1 MLTEIVTSHG
11 NANDLF
17 ALGVNSRVSPTDR
30 SSAATQRSRHR
41 DRRCTDCRH
50 ACERRR
56 RLGDRHCNARRRR
69 LSLPVTDRN
78 VTTICPVYGQSPKMH
93 WLAKCHCTTDQVT
106 PPGQSTDPNKA
117 MDFNLSRQASGRR
130 EYRAATTHRL
140 QSPICQ
146 QCTRKAH
153 WSWPQKLR
161 CMKSTFRS

>member
-1 MLTEIVTSHG
+1 MNMLTEIVTSHG

-69 LSLPVTDRN
+69 LSLPVMDRN
-78 VTTICPVYGQSPKMH
+78 VTTICPVYGQSLKISGSRSATAQPTKSRRLDSPWIQTKLWTSISH
-93 WLAKCHCTTDQVT
+93 DKPPADGSIEQQPHPVCH
-106 PPGQSTDPNKA
+106 
-117 MDFNLSRQASGRR
+117 
-130 EYRAATTHRL
+130 
-140 QSPICQ
+140 
-146 QCTRKAH
+146 
-153 WSWPQKLR
+153 LR
-161 CMKSTFRS
+161 SVNNVPEKHTGAGHKS